1 MKNEINHEKLDLS
14 CSNHKKE
21 RGVIVF
27 LVCIFIFGLCLYY
40 FFPHKIV
47 SQLDEDYKKNT
58 VGNDTNNIF
67 NNGSMAKQ
75 DEWIYYSLYDDG
87 LYISKVD
94 GSNKTKIVSGYISD
108 INVIGEW
115 IYYVKAYESKD
126 IYYFDVYRIKLDGT
140 KKEKIKENCVGLNII
155 NDKLY
160 CTVDVDYLGELKDR
174 KLKFPKEEIGTIYQ
188 CDLEGQ
194 NCEKIVERNNSG
206 LCLIK
211 DNDLF
216 YSNDKKLYNYNLLDK
231 STNYITESPR
241 HMYLSNNTLYYLDEK
256 TLNEKEKHFF
266 KYDLNTKQISE
277 VAVVNDNNL
286 NEMIF
291 FDNKIIYANGHGNT
305 IKVIDVNDLSISEFF
320 ESGNMYVLD
329 NELYFLELEDYK
341 KIDSNVLK

>member
-1 MKNEINHEKLDLS
+1 MKNEINHEKMDLS
-14 CSNHKKE
+14 CSNHKKV

-47 SQLDEDYKKNT
+47 SQLDEDYKENT

-67 NNGSMAKQ
+67 KGGRMAKQ
-75 DEWIYYSLYDDG
+75 DGWIYYSIYDEG

-94 GSNKTKIVSGYISD
+94 GSNKTKIVPGTIID

-115 IYYVKAYESKD
+115 IYYVKVYESKG
-126 IYYFDVYRIKLDGT
+126 IYYDDVYKIKLDGT
-140 KKEKIKENCVGLNII
+140 KKERIKENCVNLNII

-160 CTVDVDYLGELKDR
+160 CTVNAGWLGELEDR
-174 KLKFPKEEIGTIYQ
+174 KIKFPIEDIGIIYQ
-188 CDLEGQ
+188 CDLEGK

-206 LCLIK
+206 LFLIK

-231 STNYITESPR
+231 TTNCITDFPR

-256 TLNEKEKHFF
+256 TLYGKEKHFY

-277 VAVVNDNNL
+277 VAIVKDGILND
-286 NEMIF
+286 MVIY
-291 FDNKIIYANGHGNT
+291 DNKIIYANGQGSTN
-305 IKVIDVNDLSISEFF
+305 KVVDVNDLSISEFV
-320 ESGNMYVLD
+320 ESGHMYVLD
-329 NELYFLELEDYK
+329 NELYFLKYENFK
-341 KIDSNVLK
+341 KINNNVFK